1 MRRLL
6 VADSKLGD
14 KGEETRLGVAWR
26 AVDGLDWGE
35 DIEEAAKLA
44 FGLGEWAGG
53 GSAPAA
59 EVPAV
64 GNAGEAADEE
74 DVRDLDMCKVGESL
88 AVDTVKVGEVVSGSC
103 SLLDI
108 DWGEGVSNW
117 VVSCTCLKT
126 GSQICKTCG
135 IYKTTY

>member
-1 MRRLL
+1 M
-6 VADSKLGD
+6 
-14 KGEETRLGVAWR
+14 
-26 AVDGLDWGE
+26 VDGLDWGE

-74 DVRDLDMCKVGESL
+74 DARDLDMLLKVG
-88 AVDTVKVGEVVSGSC
+88 VVSF
-103 SLLDI
+103 
-108 DWGEGVSNW
+108 
-117 VVSCTCLKT
+117 TLK
-126 GSQICKTCG
+126 K
-135 IYKTTY
+135 